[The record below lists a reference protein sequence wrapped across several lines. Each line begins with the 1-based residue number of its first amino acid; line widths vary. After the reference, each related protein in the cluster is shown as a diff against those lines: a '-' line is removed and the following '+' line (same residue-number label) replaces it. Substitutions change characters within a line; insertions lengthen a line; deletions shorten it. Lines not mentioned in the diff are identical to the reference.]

1 MHKRINRAFCNFLIE
16 IFEFT
21 EEQLAALDYQIPMT
35 QEVYNSILDRC
46 IELGKVADDL
56 FCRLLNE
63 YPEYLSVY
71 DQKIEDEVSRK
82 YGEVEIPKSSLK
94 ELRIRRKNSAREF
107 MKNAKKIAKTD
118 MMESIL
124 IKLLRMG
131 RGISCW
137 YATG

>member
-1 MHKRINRAFCNFLIE
+1 MYKRIKINRAFCNFLMD

-56 FCRLLNE
+56 FYRLLNE

-71 DQKIEDEVSRK
+71 DKKIEDEVNRK
-82 YGEVEIPKSSLK
+82 CGDIEIPESFLK
-94 ELRIRRKNSAREF
+94 ELRIRKEELCQRIRE
-107 MKNAKKIAKTD
+107 KCEEDCKAGDK
-118 MMESIL
+118 
-124 IKLLRMG
+124 
-131 RGISCW
+131 
-137 YATG
+137 

>member
-46 IELGKVADDL
+46 IELGTVADDL

-71 DQKIEDEVSRK
+71 DQKIEDEVSGK
-82 YGEVEIPKSSLK
+82 YGDIKIPESSLK
-94 ELRIRRKNSAREF
+94 ELRIRKEELCQRICEKCEEDCKDGYDGVNLD
-107 MKNAKKIAKTD
+107 KT
-118 MMESIL
+118 ITN
-124 IKLLRMG
+124 G
-131 RGISCW
+131 
-137 YATG
+137 